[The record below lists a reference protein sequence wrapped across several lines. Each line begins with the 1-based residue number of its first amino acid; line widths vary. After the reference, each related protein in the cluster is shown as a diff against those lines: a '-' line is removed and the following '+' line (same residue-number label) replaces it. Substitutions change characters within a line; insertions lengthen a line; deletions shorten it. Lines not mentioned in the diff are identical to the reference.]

1 MSEEDTSSPSS
12 SSSSSSSEDEES
24 STAAPAKPQ
33 PSTESRNSRFQCP
46 ADFVSFSYKPSSTLS
61 SDSSTELWLIKAP
74 ASFNPQSFSGVQLP
88 LRSLETVSVLSA
100 DGTEMPYSVLGS
112 SNNNSELRLLAP
124 NTKLAPPFSGLI
136 SISESH
142 SDCGADQALHVI
154 PAIPPPSLPTGLKQR
169 FQYFQTT
176 TVSTQ
181 RSEEGSSRKRKR
193 KKEKKIK
200 SEPQETS
207 DGAQTTPTDMFIK
220 TEVKHEPLDTGFGE
234 LPEARKKKKK
244 KKSKS
249 AE

>member
-12 SSSSSSSEDEES
+12 SSSSSEDEEC
-24 STAAPAKPQ
+24 STAAPAEPQ
-33 PSTESRNSRFQCP
+33 PTTESRRTRFQCP
-46 ADFVSFSYKPSSTLS
+46 ADFVSFRYKPSSTLS

-88 LRSLETVSVLSA
+88 LRSLETVSVPSA

-112 SNNNSELRLLAP
+112 SSNNSELRLLAP

-142 SDCGADQALHVI
+142 GDRGTDQALHVI
-154 PAIPPPSLPTGLKQR
+154 PAVPPPSLPTGLKQR

-176 TVSTQ
+176 TVHTQ
-181 RSEEGSSRKRKR
+181 RSEEGSSRKRK
-193 KKEKKIK
+193 KERKIK
-200 SEPQETS
+200 SELLETG
-207 DGAQTTPTDMFIK
+207 DGVQPTPTDMFIK

-244 KKSKS
+244 KSKS

>member
-12 SSSSSSSEDEES
+12 SSSSSEDEECS
-24 STAAPAKPQ
+24 SAAPAKPQ
-33 PSTESRNSRFQCP
+33 PTTESRNTRFQCP

-88 LRSLETVSVLSA
+88 LRSLETVSVPSA

-112 SNNNSELRLLAP
+112 SSNNSELRLLAP
-124 NTKLAPPFSGLI
+124 NAELAPPFSGLI

-142 SDCGADQALHVI
+142 GVRGADQALHVI
-154 PAIPPPSLPTGLKQR
+154 PAIPPPSLPAGLKQR

-176 TVSTQ
+176 TVRTQ
-181 RSEEGSSRKRKR
+181 RSKEGSSRKR

-200 SEPQETS
+200 SEPLETS
-207 DGAQTTPTDMFIK
+207 GGVQTTPTDVFIK
-220 TEVKHEPLDTGFGE
+220 TEVKQEPLDTGFGE